1 MFKVDLYINQYREFS
16 TLGRILKLS
25 PKNRWDEVESML
37 TSILNEKEAIKLV
50 DAIKESVKYDLER
63 TIDRFASKNNLT
75 E

>member
-1 MFKVDLYINQYREFS
+1 
-16 TLGRILKLS
+16 LS

-37 TSILNEKEAIKLV
+37 TSILNEKEAVKLV

-63 TIDRFASKNNLT
+63 TLDRFTSNNKLT